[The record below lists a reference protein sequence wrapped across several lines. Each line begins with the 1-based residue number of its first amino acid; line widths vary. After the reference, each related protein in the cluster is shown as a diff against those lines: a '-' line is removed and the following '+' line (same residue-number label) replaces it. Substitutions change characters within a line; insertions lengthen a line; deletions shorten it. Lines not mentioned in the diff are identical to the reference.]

1 MQFDRM
7 IKYRNFIFTIFTRIS
22 LFLLLPFL
30 AQASSLTD
38 SGYANDSDF
47 DNLITNILKFSNN
60 ILIPFIL
67 GIGFL
72 VFVWGMFQYFIVGG
86 ASDDQKEKGKN
97 LAIYS
102 VLAFVLVIVFWGII
116 NLIVGTLGLSKGADG
131 TKQTFTVP
139 GGVTS
144 RSSSEAAEGDGTC
157 GGDLVTGELIDC

>member
-1 MQFDRM
+1 M
-7 IKYRNFIFTIFTRIS
+7 
-22 LFLLLPFL
+22 LPAIGF
-30 AQASSLTD
+30 AEDTSLTGTGAAAGGGGFETLLV
-38 SGYANDSDF
+38 S
-47 DNLITNILKFSNN
+47 ILKFSNN

-67 GIGFL
+67 
-72 VFVWGMFQYFIVGG
+72 G